1 MLNNRALLEDNRRQV
16 EVWIFWLTSM
26 KWETMYFVKNLSENM
41 TKPNV
46 HDIKCVYNI
55 YISECVCC
63 SALSTCGK
71 MFRKTE
77 DALNRYAKIHML
89 IYIFYKSHCNT
100 SRNCVYGT

>member
-1 MLNNRALLEDNRRQV
+1 MLNNHALLEDNRRQV
-16 EVWIFWLTSM
+16 EVWIFWLTSL
-26 KWETMYFVKNLSENM
+26 KWNKKFVNNLSENR

-71 MFRKTE
+71 MFRKSE
-77 DALNRYAKIHML
+77 DALNRYANKHVL
-89 IYIFYKSHCNT
+89 IYIFYKSPRNK